1 MLQLVLWGILGV
13 VLYLATDRYSEK
25 TLTIS
30 ITEEK
35 EKPMEFPAVTIC
47 NNNRYR
53 KSVIIQYDD
62 IAQNNR
68 PGPSGEE
75 EGLNVSEIELS
86 RQAAGMDYEEHL
98 NNASQSLAS
107 FMLLCFF
114 GRKKIPCETASTVSP
129 TFYGYCYTFNS
140 LDVITARGGPL
151 LVKRPGNEHGFRLV
165 AFLATSEGY
174 SNEIDGVSDG
184 VKVGSNSFARPNKY
198 RV

>member
-1 MLQLVLWGILGV
+1 MLGV
-13 VLYLATDRYSEK
+13 VLYLAADRYSEK
-25 TLTIS
+25 TRTIS
-30 ITEEK
+30 ITEQE
-35 EKPMEFPAVTIC
+35 EKPMDFPAVTIC

-53 KSVIIQYDD
+53 KSVIIQNDD

-68 PGPSGEE
+68 SSPSGGEK
-75 EGLNVSEIELS
+75 GLNVSEIELE
-86 RQAAGMDYEEHL
+86 RQTAGMDYEEHL
-98 NNASQSLAS
+98 KNASQSLSS

-114 GRKKIPCETASTVSP
+114 GRKKIPCETAATVSP

-140 LDVITARGGPL
+140 EEVIKARGEPL